1 LDRTLSSLES
11 PIRRNILK
19 LLCAREALRLME
31 ITRKL
36 EIEDHTRVVFHLK
49 IMKEAGLIEQNIE
62 KVYSLTKE
70 GMKDP

>member
-1 LDRTLSSLES
+1 
-11 PIRRNILK
+11 
-19 LLCAREALRLME
+19 ME